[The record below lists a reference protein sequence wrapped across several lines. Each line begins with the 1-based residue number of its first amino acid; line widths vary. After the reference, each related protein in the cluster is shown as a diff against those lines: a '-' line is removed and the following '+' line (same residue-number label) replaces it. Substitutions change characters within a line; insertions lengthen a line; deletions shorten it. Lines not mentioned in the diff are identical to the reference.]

1 MILKHGKR
9 EDLLPHASKLLQFVI
24 NADFRSDSGSN
35 VRKLV
40 YKVVQRIGLTFLPV
54 RVASW
59 RYRRGNRSLAAN
71 LSAGDSMVNIGDR
84 RSEVGGREEEE
95 EELEVPDEIEEVM
108 DQLIN
113 GLRSGDSIVR
123 WVIFNLMG
131 KWKCVTLEHELFF

>member
-24 NADFRSDSGSN
+24 NADFRSASGSN
-35 VRKLV
+35 VRKLL

-71 LSAGDSMVNIGDR
+71 LSAGDSSVDIGDR
-84 RSEVGGREEEE
+84 GSEVGGREEEEE
-95 EELEVPDEIEEVM
+95 EELEVPDEIEEVI

-123 WVIFNLMG
+123 
-131 KWKCVTLEHELFF
+131 